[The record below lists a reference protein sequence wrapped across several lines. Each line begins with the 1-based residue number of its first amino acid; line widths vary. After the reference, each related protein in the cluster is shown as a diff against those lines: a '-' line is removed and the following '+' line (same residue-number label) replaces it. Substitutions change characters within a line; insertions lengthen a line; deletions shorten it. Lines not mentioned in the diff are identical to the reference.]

1 MEPSL
6 LIEQRHYSAQ
16 HLTHSHDYPQLILPQ
31 QGSLK
36 LEITGTLHQ
45 LTPEKGGV
53 ITPQTTHSFSA
64 LADNTFIVIDLY
76 QYEAWHVL
84 LEQAIKSP
92 VFSITADF
100 YPCLQLLA
108 QYSSSGNASLHY
120 HLSMV
125 LLELLK
131 NTNTPQYPQRLQAAL
146 SYIHSHY
153 HCQMSIQKLAQLCC
167 MSSSHFRAVFKQF
180 MQCTPWQYL
189 TKIRMERALFLLKNT
204 QKPITHIAE
213 QVGYQSPTA
222 FSQCFSRYYQ
232 SPPSYYRSAD

>member
-31 QGSLK
+31 QGTLK

-45 LTPEKGGV
+45 LTAEKGGM
-53 ITPQTTHSFSA
+53 IIPQTIHSFSA

-76 QYEAWHVL
+76 QYEAWHTL
-84 LEQAIKSP
+84 LEQAIKQP
-92 VFSITADF
+92 LFTITPDF

-108 QYSSSGNASLHY
+108 QHSSTSNPSLHY

-131 NTNTPQYPQRLQAAL
+131 NVPSPHYPQRLQAAL
-146 SYIHSHY
+146 AYIHSHY
-153 HCQMSIQKLAQLCC
+153 HCQISIQQLAQLCC
-167 MSSSHFRAVFKQF
+167 MSSSHFRAVFKQY
-180 MQCTPWQYL
+180 MHCTPWQYL
-189 TKIRMERALFLLKNT
+189 TQFRMEKALFLLKTT

-213 QVGYQSPTA
+213 QVGYQSSTA

-232 SPPSYYRSAD
+232 HPPSYYRSAY